1 MSMQRRSFNRA
12 ALGLAAGALAGLAT
26 GVVPGVANAQ
36 SDRPISLVVGYSAG
50 GSADLV
56 ARAVGA
62 ELAKRLNRQVII
74 ENVAGASGMLAVQKV
89 LGAPADG
96 SVLYMGGTD
105 TVVVPMVNP
114 KFKHEWD
121 RDFLPV
127 GRMTTV
133 PMVFAVAAGSKYKSL
148 SDVVKRLQAGGGE
161 NFTYATPGIGTMQHL
176 YGALINKR
184 AGVTMQHIPYRGGA
198 QIANDLVGHQ
208 VDSAILVLSTAMPFL
223 KDGKIKALSVSDSAR
238 VPELPEVKRLGEEE
252 GFSGVSLPL
261 WQGLFVK
268 AGTPPAALAALEKA
282 LQEALAQAEL
292 KARLKESGITVS
304 PMKGRELRDFVAAQ
318 ATVYRDIVTSSK
330 ISVE

>member
-1 MSMQRRSFNRA
+1 MHKQRRAFARA
-12 ALGLAAGALAGLAT
+12 AAALAAASLAGGFAAT
-26 GVVPGVANAQ
+26 AMAQ

-89 LGAPADG
+89 LGSPADG

-127 GRMTTV
+127 GRTTTV
-133 PMVFAVAAGSKYKSL
+133 PMVFAVASSSKYKTL
-148 SDVVKRLQAGGGE
+148 ADVVKRLQAGGGE

-223 KDGKIKALSVSDSAR
+223 KDGKLKALSVSDSAR
-238 VPELPEVKRLGEEE
+238 VPELPDVKRLGEED
-252 GFSGVSLPL
+252 GFNGVSLPL

-268 AGTPPAALAALEKA
+268 AGTPPAVLAALEKA
-282 LQEALAQAEL
+282 LQEALAQPDL
-292 KARLKESGITVS
+292 KARMKESGITVS
-304 PMKGRELRDFVAAQ
+304 PLKGRELRDFVAAQ
-318 ATVYRDIVTSSK
+318 AAVYRDIVTSSK
-330 ISVE
+330 ISIE

>member
-1 MSMQRRSFNRA
+1 MTSMQRRHFNRTA
-12 ALGLAAGALAGLAT
+12 AGLALGALAGGAGQAL
-26 GVVPGVANAQ
+26 AQ
-36 SDRPISLVVGYSAG
+36 SERPISLVVGYSAG

-89 LGAPADG
+89 LGGPADG

-114 KFKHEWD
+114 KFKHDWE
-121 RDFLPV
+121 RDFTPV
-127 GRMTTV
+127 GRTTTV
-133 PMVFAVAAGSKYKSL
+133 PMVFAVAAGSKYRSL

-238 VPELPEVKRLGEEE
+238 VPELPEVRRLGEEE
-252 GFSGVSLPL
+252 GFGGVSLPL

-268 AGTPPAALAALEKA
+268 AGTPPAVVAALERA
-282 LQEALAQAEL
+282 LQEALGQPEL
-292 KARLKESGITVS
+292 RARLKESGITVS
-304 PMKGRELRDFVAAQ
+304 PMKARELRDFVAAQ
-318 ATVYRDIVTSSK
+318 ATVYRDIVSSSK
-330 ISVE
+330 ITID

>member
-1 MSMQRRSFNRA
+1 MHKQRRAFARA
-12 ALGLAAGALAGLAT
+12 AAALAAASLAGGFAAT
-26 GVVPGVANAQ
+26 AMAQ

-89 LGAPADG
+89 LGGPTDG

-127 GRMTTV
+127 GRTTTV
-133 PMVFAVAAGSKYKSL
+133 PMVFAVASSSKYKTL
-148 SDVVKRLQAGGGE
+148 ADVVKRLQAGGGE

-238 VPELPEVKRLGEEE
+238 VPELPEVRRLGEEE
-252 GFSGVSLPL
+252 GFNGVSLPL

-268 AGTPPAALAALEKA
+268 AGTPPAVLATLEKA
-282 LQEALAQAEL
+282 LQEALGQAEL

-304 PMKGRELRDFVAAQ
+304 PLKGRELRDFVAAQ
-318 ATVYRDIVTSSK
+318 AAVYRDIVTSSK
-330 ISVE
+330 ISIE

>member
-1 MSMQRRSFNRA
+1 MSLQRRGFNRG
-12 ALGLAAGALAGLAT
+12 ALGLAAAALAGR
-26 GVVPGVANAQ
+26 ANAQ

-62 ELAKRLNRQVII
+62 ELGKRLNRQVII

-89 LGAPADG
+89 LGSPADG

-127 GRMTTV
+127 GRTTTV
-133 PMVFAVAAGSKYKSL
+133 PMVFAVAAGSKYKTL

-223 KDGKIKALSVSDSAR
+223 KDGKLKALSVSDSAR
-238 VPELPEVKRLGEEE
+238 VPELPDVKRLGEEE
-252 GFSGVSLPL
+252 GFSGISLPL

-268 AGTPPAALAALEKA
+268 AGTPPAVVAALEKA
-282 LQEALAQAEL
+282 LQEALAQADL

-304 PMKGRELRDFVAAQ
+304 PLKARELREFVAAQ
-318 ATVYRDIVTSSK
+318 AGVYRDIVTSSK
-330 ISVE
+330 ISTE

>member
-1 MSMQRRSFNRA
+1 MSTQRRMFNRA
-12 ALGLAAGALAGLAT
+12 ALGLAAGLLAGRA
-26 GVVPGVANAQ
+26 GAQ

-127 GRMTTV
+127 GRTTTV
-133 PMVFAVAAGSKYKSL
+133 PMVFAVAAGSKYKTL

-223 KDGKIKALSVSDSAR
+223 KDGKLKALSVSDSAR
-238 VPELPEVKRLGEEE
+238 VPELPDVKRLGEEE
-252 GFSGVSLPL
+252 GFSGISLPL

-268 AGTPPAALAALEKA
+268 AGTSPAVLAALEKA
-282 LQEALAQAEL
+282 LQEALAQADL

-304 PMKGRELRDFVAAQ
+304 PLKARELRDFVAAQ
-318 ATVYRDIVTSSK
+318 AAVYRDIVTSSK

>member
-1 MSMQRRSFNRA
+1 MSTQRRMFNRA
-12 ALGLAAGALAGLAT
+12 VLGLAAGVLAGRS
-26 GVVPGVANAQ
+26 NAQ

-89 LGAPADG
+89 LGSPADG

-127 GRMTTV
+127 GRTTTV
-133 PMVFAVAAGSKYKSL
+133 PMVFAVAAGSKYKTL

-223 KDGKIKALSVSDSAR
+223 KDGKLKALSVSDSAR
-238 VPELPEVKRLGEEE
+238 VPELPDVKRLGEEE
-252 GFSGVSLPL
+252 GFSGISLPL

-268 AGTPPAALAALEKA
+268 AGTPPAVLAALEKA
-282 LQEALAQAEL
+282 LQEALAQADL

-304 PMKGRELRDFVAAQ
+304 PLKARELREFVAAQ
-318 ATVYRDIVTSSK
+318 AAVYRDIVTSSK